1 MLILVSKNNALYIV
15 LRLIL
20 FYSLAKIGGFNRPII
35 HGLATLGVSVR
46 EVLKQFANNDA
57 SLFKAVKCRFTKP
70 VYPGDS
76 LRVEMWQ
83 EGNRIHFRT
92 LIAESNVEV
101 LSGEFE
107 FF

>member
-1 MLILVSKNNALYIV
+1 MIFLNT
-15 LRLIL
+15 
-20 FYSLAKIGGFNRPII
+20 AKIGGFSRPII

-46 EVLKQFANNDA
+46 EVVKQYANNDA

-70 VYPGDS
+70 VYPGDA
-76 LRVEMWQ
+76 LKVEMWQ

-101 LSGEFE
+101 LSGEFR
-107 FF
+107 FFK